1 MPRSLMR
8 ILLWASMALMV
19 LAGAPGTGRSDSSD
33 AEEIESVEA
42 VCACEASQCSLRIR
56 RLFASGAR
64 SLPVNTSIASDRR
77 LTGYREASLRTSP
90 AGHKLT
96 NGLNAPL
103 LI

>member
-1 MPRSLMR
+1 MPSLMR
-8 ILLWASMALMV
+8 ILLWASMALMF
-19 LAGAPGTGRSDSSD
+19 LAGPPGTFRSDSSD

-64 SLPVNTSIASDRR
+64 SRPVNTSFASDRR
-77 LTGYREASLRTSP
+77 LTGYRDARVRTSP

>member
-1 MPRSLMR
+1 MPSSLKR
-8 ILLWASMALMV
+8 FLLWASIALMFV
-19 LAGAPGTGRSDSSD
+19 AGPPGSFRSDSSD

-42 VCACEASQCSLRIR
+42 VCPSEASQCSLRIR
-56 RLFASGAR
+56 RLFALGAQSR
-64 SLPVNTSIASDRR
+64 PVNTSLASDRR
-77 LTGYREASLRTSP
+77 LAGYREARVRTSP